1 MDKMDI
7 IGINRYRI
15 QSDGRGIR
23 TLIGF
28 HGCPLRCKYCLN
40 PQCFSKDG
48 KLTVDFDYVA
58 EEVYKDELY
67 YRITNGGVTFGGG
80 EPLLHSEDML
90 RLITEYGFNELN
102 ISIETSLNVNL
113 SNLETVYKHIDKWFI
128 DIKDMNLIIYKNYTG
143 IDNNKVKSNL
153 QWMVEHG
160 VRKEDVVIR
169 VPLIS
174 GYNNEQDIKN
184 SICELKNIGFSQFD
198 IFRYKIDSIK

>member
-1 MDKMDI
+1 MDKIDI
-7 IGINRYRI
+7 IGINRHRI

-28 HGCPLRCKYCLN
+28 HGCPLHCKYCLN
-40 PQCFSKDG
+40 PQCFSKDE

-58 EEVYKDELY
+58 EKVYKDELY
-67 YRITNGGVTFGGG
+67 YKITNGGVTFGGG

-90 RLITEYGFNELN
+90 RLITEYGFNEWN
-102 ISIETSLNVNL
+102 INIETSLNVDL
-113 SNLETVYKHIDKWFI
+113 YNLETVYEHIDKWFI
-128 DIKDMNLIIYKNYTG
+128 DIKDMNPVIYKNYTG
-143 IDNNKVKSNL
+143 IDNSKVKSNL
-153 QWMVEHG
+153 RWILEHEVG
-160 VRKEDVVIR
+160 KEDVVIR

>member
-1 MDKMDI
+1 MNKIDVI
-7 IGINRYRI
+7 SISRHRI
-15 QSDGRGIR
+15 QSDGCGIR

-40 PQCFSKDG
+40 QQCFSKDG

-67 YRITNGGVTFGGG
+67 YKITNGGVTFGGG

-90 RLITEYGFNELN
+90 KLITEYRFNEWN
-102 ISIETSLNVNL
+102 INIETSLNVDP
-113 SNLETVYKHIDKWFI
+113 SNLETVYMYIDKWFI
-128 DIKDMNLIIYKNYTG
+128 DIKDMNPVIYKKYTG

-153 QWMVEHG
+153 QWIIEHG

-174 GYNNEQDIKN
+174 GYNTEQDIKN
-184 SICELKNIGFSQFD
+184 SINELRSMGFSQFD
-198 IFRYKIDSIK
+198 IFRYKIN

>member
-40 PQCFSKDG
+40 PQCFSKDE

>member
-1 MDKMDI
+1 MDKMVI

-28 HGCPLRCKYCLN
+28 HGCSLRCKYCLN

-48 KLTVDFDYVA
+48 KLIVDFDYVA

-143 IDNNKVKSNL
+143 IDNSKVKSNL

-160 VRKEDVVIR
+160 VGKEDVVIR
-169 VPLIS
+169 VPLIP